1 MVFLPMERFMMKRT
15 SLFRIIAAG
24 IVISASAVT
33 AHSQAPDSIK
43 IGYAISLTGPGALG
57 AEVTQLADY
66 RLWVK
71 EVNAAGGIMLSSVGK
86 RVPVKVIEYDDHSN
100 VDDLVKA
107 EERLMTQDK
116 VDFILP
122 PWGTE
127 FNLAVAPLLYRA
139 GYPDLV
145 VTSTSDRA
153 PELAKRWPNSF
164 WFLGTATGASKA
176 LIQTLAN
183 LHAEGKVG
191 GKLAMVNVADEFGIG
206 LARAARRLLRKSGF
220 KLVYDRSYPVDL
232 RDMRPMMSE
241 VKQLNPDV
249 FVAFSYPPDTMAIT
263 EQARALSFNP
273 KLFYTAVGTSFP
285 IYKQRF
291 GADVE
296 GVLGLGGW
304 NPDVPGSKDYVKRH
318 VAMTGKDPDGFASP
332 MTYASLQ
339 MLQQAIERVGK
350 IDRAAVIKELQT
362 GTFQTIVGPIKLKN
376 NLYTKTWYVGQWQ
389 NGEYYGIAPASLP
402 GARKIV
408 FPKPPWHSERSTVGT
423 APPAR

>member
-1 MVFLPMERFMMKRT
+1 M
-15 SLFRIIAAG
+15 
-24 IVISASAVT
+24 
-33 AHSQAPDSIK
+33 
-43 IGYAISLTGPGALG
+43 
-57 AEVTQLADY
+57 
-66 RLWVK
+66 
-71 EVNAAGGIMLSSVGK
+71 
-86 RVPVKVIEYDDHSN
+86 
-100 VDDLVKA
+100 
-107 EERLMTQDK
+107 
-116 VDFILP
+116 
-122 PWGTE
+122 
-127 FNLAVAPLLYRA
+127 
-139 GYPDLV
+139 
-145 VTSTSDRA
+145 
-153 PELAKRWPNSF
+153 
-164 WFLGTATGASKA
+164 
-176 LIQTLAN
+176 QTLAN

-191 GKLAMVNVADEFGIG
+191 DKLAMVNVADEFGIG

-241 VKQLNPDV
+241 VKQLNPDA

-273 KLFYTAVGTSFP
+273 KVFYTAVGTAFP

-296 GVLGLGGW
+296 GVLGIGGW
-304 NPDVPGSKDYVKRH
+304 NPDAPGSKDYFKRH
-318 VAMTGKDPDGFASP
+318 VAMTGQEPDRWASP
-332 MTYASLQ
+332 ITYASLQ

-389 NGEYYGIAPASLP
+389 DGEYYGIAPASLP